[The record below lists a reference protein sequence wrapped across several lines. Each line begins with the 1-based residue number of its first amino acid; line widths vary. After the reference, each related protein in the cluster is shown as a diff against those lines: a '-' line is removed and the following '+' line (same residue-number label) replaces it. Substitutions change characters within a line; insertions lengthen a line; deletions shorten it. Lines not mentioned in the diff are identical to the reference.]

1 MRPDRNRQ
9 SGFRLSRLEL
19 VTGGIVAIGALA
31 IVVAERRRPLRR
43 RTQPGPDREFVNLA
57 MGAASALAIMAAET
71 PLVGPLARIA
81 EERNRG
87 LVRRLPLPE
96 WGRDV
101 AGLLLMDYTFYL
113 WHVLTHKV
121 PLLWRLHL
129 VHHVDLDLDASTA
142 LRFHA
147 LDMVVSAPWRAGQV
161 ALIGLSPRGLRLW
174 QRFFFLSILF
184 HHSNLR
190 LPEGLERR
198 LAWVL
203 TTPGCMAS
211 IIPRPRTRPTRTGRA
226 ASASGTVCTA
236 RSASTSIRTPSPSG
250 YLLIAIPP
258 KRASADPCRCRS
270 GPNGTTGPRR
280 QTIAEGWLA
289 SGRPGVTG
297 QAMQS
302 SAGWSFGTATRYQ
315 MNGRRG
321 LGTT

>member
-203 TTPGCMAS
+203 TTPRMHGIHHS
-211 IIPRPRTRPTRTGRA
+211 A
-226 ASASGTVCTA
+226 AKDETDSNWSSGFSFWDRLHGTFRLDVDQDA
-236 RSASTSIRTPSPSG
+236 
-250 YLLIAIPP
+250 IAIGVPAYRDPAETDIGRSLSMPFRPQRDDWAPP
-258 KRASADPCRCRS
+258 SNHR
-270 GPNGTTGPRR
+270 
-280 QTIAEGWLA
+280 
-289 SGRPGVTG
+289 
-297 QAMQS
+297 
-302 SAGWSFGTATRYQ
+302 
-315 MNGRRG
+315 
-321 LGTT
+321 

>member
-1 MRPDRNRQ
+1 MRT
-9 SGFRLSRLEL
+9 SRLRKLALRIGRLEL
-19 VTGGIVAIGALA
+19 VTGALVALGAVA

-43 RTQPGPDREFVNLA
+43 RTQAEPDRELVNLA
-57 MGAASALAIMAAET
+57 MGAASALAVMVAER
-71 PLVGPLARIA
+71 PLVAPLARVA
-81 EERNRG
+81 EERDRG

-96 WGRDV
+96 WGRDI

-121 PLLWRLHL
+121 PALWRLHL

-198 LAWVL
+198 LSWVL
-203 TTPGCMAS
+203 TTPRMHGIHHS
-211 IIPRPRTRPTRTGRA
+211 IVQDQTD
-226 ASASGTVCTA
+226 SNWSSGLSLWD
-236 RSASTSIRTPSPSG
+236 R
-250 YLLIAIPP
+250 LH
-258 KRASADPCRCRS
+258 
-270 GPNGTTGPRR
+270 GTFRLDVD
-280 QTIAEGWLA
+280 QDTIAV
-289 SGRPGVTG
+289 GVPAYRDPVDT
-297 QAMQS
+297 
-302 SAGWSFGTATRYQ
+302 
-315 MNGRRG
+315 G
-321 LGTT
+321 LGKSLSMPFRPQRDDWAFPPAFRHTHTQSWGTDVESPQVSQTKRDQFVPGIRG